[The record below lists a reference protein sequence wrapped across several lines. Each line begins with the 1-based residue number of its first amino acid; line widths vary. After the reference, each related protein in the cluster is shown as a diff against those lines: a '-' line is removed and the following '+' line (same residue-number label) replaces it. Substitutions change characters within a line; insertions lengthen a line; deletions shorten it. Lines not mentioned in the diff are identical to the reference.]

1 MIFWEKFYPKFCEQ
15 GWQSKPFE
23 VKLSIR
29 KKNFSPLVNKKNV
42 FLEDIIANCIEKGSY
57 FLLPNRTI
65 AKKFIAFI
73 EIVFAWRILG
83 QYTLA
88 MRGQSDIFYLFFF
101 QSKHCSVR
109 VLQIVER

>member
-1 MIFWEKFYPKFCEQ
+1 MMIFWEKFYPKFCEQ

-29 KKNFSPLVNKKNV
+29 KKLFSAGKQEKR
-42 FLEDIIANCIEKGSY
+42 ISWRHNCKLHWKGSY
-57 FLLPNRTI
+57 FLLPNHTI

-83 QYTLA
+83 QYTLP

-101 QSKHCSVR
+101 NQN
-109 VLQIVER
+109 IVQCGFCKL